1 MSALWKKTISGAP
14 ALERWVGGQARQ
26 VDVGRLPRPAWPIVT
41 GALARACAA
50 LRRSVVILVPAPER
64 FADEL
69 RPWLA
74 GSPSVHVFSE
84 VGVSFL
90 DRPPAFDESV
100 NKRLEALAALAR
112 SGEAP
117 TAVVSS
123 RRALTRQTI
132 SPQDLGTGKL

>member
-1 MSALWKKTISGAP
+1 MPQL
-14 ALERWVGGQARQ
+14 
-26 VDVGRLPRPAWPIVT
+26 DVGRLPRPAWPIVA

-50 LRRSVVILVPAPER
+50 FRRSVVIFVPAPER

-74 GSPSVHVFSE
+74 GHPSVHVFSE

-100 NKRLEALAALAR
+100 NKRLEALAALAVAR
-112 SGEAP
+112 HAHPRGRASGERS
-117 TAVVSS
+117 VCGSDS
-123 RRALTRQTI
+123 RVQQ
-132 SPQDLGTGKL
+132 S

>member
-1 MSALWKKTISGAP
+1 MSTLWERTIAAAP
-14 ALERWVGGQARQ
+14 PLERWVNEAASHLE
-26 VDVGRLPRPAWPIVT
+26 VGRLPRPAWPIVA
-41 GALARACAA
+41 GALARACAG

-74 GSPSVHVFSE
+74 GHPPVHVFSE

-100 NKRLEALAALAR
+100 NKRLDALAPA
-112 SGEAP
+112 
-117 TAVVSS
+117 
-123 RRALTRQTI
+123 
-132 SPQDLGTGKL
+132 